1 VDRHVEQRLSSYASY
16 LYMIRLRP
24 GARFLVVTGG
34 LGDGSVSIDQVSKK
48 KFEKQYT
55 VTMYKP
61 PLLNNSTTEYCLP
74 DSMKDADADLENEEI
89 AKIEG

>member
-1 VDRHVEQRLSSYASY
+1 
-16 LYMIRLRP
+16 
-24 GARFLVVTGG
+24 VVTGG
-34 LGDGSVSIDQVSKK
+34 LGDGSVSIDEVSKK
-48 KFEKQYT
+48 KFHKNKKYA

-74 DSMKDADADLENEEI
+74 DSKKITDLENEEI